1 MPRPGNML
9 FLISYD
15 IPSSTSGDRRRAR
28 LARYLEGIGLRVQM
42 SVFELDISP
51 EKLGSVC
58 AAVEERIL
66 AGAGHSAHL
75 PSVWHLRR
83 QGHQNRRRSPAR
95 TLFRDDLVT
104 VRTVT
109 NYASH

>member
-15 IPSSTSGDRRRAR
+15 IPSTPAGDRRRAR

-51 EKLGSVC
+51 EKLGSIC
-58 AAVEERIL
+58 ASIEERIL
-66 AGAGHSAHL
+66 L
-75 PSVWHLRR
+75 E
-83 QGHQNRRRSPAR
+83 Q
-95 TLFRDDLVT
+95 DT
-104 VRTVT
+104 VRIYPLCGTCVSKVVKLGIE
-109 NYASH
+109 APLEHCSVMIW